1 MGAGWS
7 LPLHDT
13 NLRQMTNPDAIAS
26 LVDRLSRLAHSL
38 QFSQGLNPAQWNALR
53 FLARANKYS
62 TSPGV
67 LADYLGT
74 TKGTV
79 SQTLIALE
87 SKGLIHRIRCDEDRR
102 KVRLG
107 LTEDGEAM
115 LELDPL
121 HEIERASAGVP
132 AQDRDCL
139 IAAMTTIVNDLC
151 THHEGP
157 RFGVCSTCCHLV
169 SPKDSD
175 GCEGTRRCGLTKDP
189 LATGELAQICVDFAP
204 CK

>member
-1 MGAGWS
+1 MTLIYAG
-7 LPLHDT
+7 
-13 NLRQMTNPDAIAS
+13 MTNSEAIAS

-38 QFSQGLNPAQWNALR
+38 QYSQGLNPAQWNALR
-53 FLARANKYS
+53 YLARANKYS

-67 LADYLGT
+67 LAEYFRT

-87 SKGLIHRIRCDEDRR
+87 SKGLIRRIRCDEDRR

-107 LTEDGEAM
+107 LTKAGKAM

-121 HEIERASAGVP
+121 REIERASAGVP
-132 AQDRDCL
+132 VSDRDCL
-139 IAAMTTIVNDLC
+139 VAAMSTIVNDLC

-157 RFGVCSTCCHLV
+157 RFGVCSACCHLD
-169 SPKDSD
+169 SSEGSD
-175 GCEGTRRCGLTKDP
+175 GCEGIRRCGLTKDP
-189 LATGELAQICVDFAP
+189 LATGELAQICVDFSP